1 MPGFA
6 ALYAQRLH
14 VPRVAAAR
22 QAVLWMLECAPGV
35 PSDAPLSIS
44 DLGAGTCAAC
54 LGAQIALHEHAGEE
68 QDCRLWPIDVASS
81 SGRFRRAFEAMTKP
95 SLNGRPALMPEQ
107 AADQYLTSAAPGVSA
122 LVRELFGQLERRT
135 ERQPHLL
142 LASFSLHYLDPDERQ
157 SFFALLAS
165 LLHEPLL
172 LLIIKG
178 VGEKQ
183 RPNPQSV
190 RSVHFGIHYVTGEDR
205 SPRVVEAHLALLLPT
220 NWAHAAAA
228 HAWLARVLPAAG
240 AKLPTTAALAAR
252 PIDDTPT
259 GAKLPTTAALAAD
272 AALLTNLTPSE
283 ALLTNLTPSERWVLQ
298 TYSTLERRCERDG
311 LRTGVTIASNS

>member
-165 LLHEPLL
+165 LLHEPML

-228 HAWLARVLPAAG
+228 HAWLARVLQAAG
-240 AKLPTTAALAAR
+240 AKLPTTAALAA
-252 PIDDTPT
+252 
-259 GAKLPTTAALAAD
+259 D
-272 AALLTNLTPSE
+272 A

-311 LRTGVTIASNS
+311 LRTGVTIASNG